1 MLILVAP
8 ERPGFD
14 GGRRVDEFDRQVD
27 RLVSSGVPEAAVS
40 GGQVVGGEE
49 GLRRSLEPLRPLCGD
64 AQRTSSAV
72 AGQGFVLIPAPSSV
86 DVEALVPLMTLAGGS
101 RPGVLDRNH
110 GDQGL
115 SPYSALPDLG
125 VPPDDPYLLVDIER
139 GEEFCDVRPGD
150 AVAEIVGR
158 GRTPLTI
165 LEGIMLQLVRPDLLV
180 RNRCFML
187 AGSRRGDRR
196 VPALWI
202 SGGAPKLGW
211 CWEGNPHSWLGT
223 ASAGERLVAGA
234 PVD

>member
-1 MLILVAP
+1 VN
-8 ERPGFD
+8 
-14 GGRRVDEFDRQVD
+14 EFDRQVD
-27 RLVSSGVPEAAVS
+27 RLVSSGVPEAADPGGPAAS
-40 GGQVVGGEE
+40 GE
-49 GLRRSLEPLRPLCGD
+49 GLRRSMEPLRPFCGD
-64 AQRTSSAV
+64 AQRANSGV
-72 AGQGFVLIPAPSSV
+72 EGQSFVLIPAPSWV

-110 GDQGL
+110 GSEGV
-115 SPYSALPDLG
+115 SPYSALPGLG
-125 VPPDDPYLLVDIER
+125 VPPDDPYLLVDVER

-150 AVAEIVGR
+150 AVVEIAKR

-180 RNRCFML
+180 KNRCFML

-223 ASAGERLVAGA
+223 ASAAERRVARPPA
-234 PVD
+234 D